1 MPGDTIGQ
9 QRSTGIYQL
18 IGLVFLVTI
27 YPFVALIGLIGGL
40 VYMVVDVLLKLI
52 FDSGASSNTAAGVP
66 SFGQRLFMW
75 PIDQIKWIATGDG
88 SFPWLP

>member
-1 MPGDTIGQ
+1 MPGDALGTE
-9 QRSTGIYQL
+9 RSTGVYQL
-18 IGLVFLVTI
+18 IGLVYLFTI
-27 YPFVALIGLIGGL
+27 YPFVALIGVIGGA
-40 VYMVVDVLLKLI
+40 VYMIVDVLLKLI

-75 PIDQIKWIATGDG
+75 PLDQVIWIITGDG